1 MAAQQLNKLNEALR
15 KYQNDVAYYD
25 RHLADIEVQLGKVS
39 NDQHSAESR
48 LSEAEN
54 AEEKQLRESNTGFQ
68 SQRQGMYQSMKNNLL
83 AGKVRSELLSV
94 SLYSIHVK
102 DLEYIVS
109 LASIPDHNPRMHS
122 AFYPILCLLNKN
134 WDSAYSAPKKLEN
147 SRLYIRLSTC

>member
-25 RHLADIEVQLGKVS
+25 RQLADIEVQLGKVS

-102 DLEYIVS
+102 DLESIVS
-109 LASIPDHNPRMHS
+109 LASILDHNPNMHS
-122 AFYPILCLLNKN
+122 AFHPIICLLNKN
-134 WDSAYSAPKKLEN
+134 WDSAYCATMKLEN
-147 SRLYIRLSTC
+147 SRL